1 MGRPRRAAVIETLHD
16 VAATIQTEET
26 ATGVCERTVSA
37 AANLLNFNQCTVLV
51 REGEWLVPYATS
63 ADAPPGGSRRMEI
76 DEGLA
81 GKTYQTGQSYTVAEV
96 TPTDET
102 SPADASYQSGISVP
116 IGEQGVF
123 QAVETTP
130 GRLTTTTS
138 NWQSY
143 LSVIPQPHLIDSIG
157 NKSSADKMSGSTSL
171 RRW

>member
-51 REGEWLVPYATS
+51 REGEWLVLYATS

-96 TPTDET
+96 TPLMRRVPPMHRINPEL
-102 SPADASYQSGISVP
+102 ASRSASR
-116 IGEQGVF
+116 
-123 QAVETTP
+123 ASSKRSRRRR